1 MYYECVMTSCGDVLF
16 MDFYT
21 FCPEGYDYP
30 ASESACSSIADDYGY
45 STYGTEGPY
54 GSGHPPC
61 FWNSGEMAW
70 VHGYSSSECPDM
82 SGDWNDLGA
91 VCVRVGG
98 PYDTMGCT
106 DSSTGA
112 CSSTGESSISSG
124 VSCDTISSHYDVSQT
139 CSSSGTS
146 FADSDVCI
154 VVVENSAFST
164 CREFCADAG
173 STCVDGSDS
182 HGGSCDNVDQT
193 DDAWGQGCDAENCG
207 DDCICMC
214 SSTPSCTM
222 VSEPNYYC
230 NDYFSFFSGSVEEV
244 PTVDECVTV
253 AGAAEVCPTNYISF
267 AARGDGETSWC
278 DCCAD
283 GWTPASNDYGYEETG
298 GTYFCSYND
307 NDGETQCNDDSYT
320 ALSSDCGGND
330 MEWLENH
337 SVEMCETACD
347 ESSRCA
353 GFTYTYGDVDG
364 RVGEYGCCLKSS
376 SCSAAVGSCDAST
389 TWCFYE
395 KGCGSSDTSGEGYC
409 DDSMCSSWGDDCCAP
424 DGEEASCYGGYSPVR
439 FTGSE
444 AYCWGYDNGLYTCC
458 TGDYDVSDGYCS
470 QAWCT
475 SPNGDG
481 GYDCW
486 AGSDSEECSCS
497 EGKAK
502 ETGERSEYDG
512 TTYYEYT
519 CCTDGSGHGEECG
532 DCCTD
537 VGLIIL
543 IVVLSVVGFVMC
555 ATCGGVA
562 ICYFAKCAC
571 FAPGPQQQ
579 QPGMQ
584 MVQMGQPQQG
594 VIIQPQQHQ
603 GVIMGQPQQQQGVIM
618 GQPQQGVIVQAAPT
632 KTSTL

>member
-1 MYYECVMTSCGDVLF
+1 MRSIIAVTLLAAGLVAVSADDALAAYTSHAGYCAENGADVDVNEQGEGTMSLSACADACDDRSGCTAFEYDSGNCMTTVNSAINSGTGGSDADCYIMTSCGDVLF

-30 ASESACSSIADDYGY
+30 ASESVCSSIADDYGY

-214 SSTPSCTM
+214 SSTP
-222 VSEPNYYC
+222 
-230 NDYFSFFSGSVEEV
+230 
-244 PTVDECVTV
+244 
-253 AGAAEVCPTNYISF
+253 
-267 AARGDGETSWC
+267 C
-278 DCCAD
+278 D
-283 GWTPASNDYGYEETG
+283 
-298 GTYFCSYND
+298 
-307 NDGETQCNDDSYT
+307 DDSYT

-424 DGEEASCYGGYSPVR
+424 DGEAASCYGGYSPVR

-497 EGKAK
+497 QGKAK
-502 ETGERSEYDG
+502 ETGERLESGG

-543 IVVLSVVGFVMC
+543 IVVLSVVGFAMC
-555 ATCGGVA
+555 ATCVGVA

-579 QPGMQ
+579 QPGME

-603 GVIMGQPQQQQGVIM
+603 GVIMGQPQQGVI
-618 GQPQQGVIVQAAPT
+618 IQAAPT
-632 KTSTL
+632 KTTTL

>member
-1 MYYECVMTSCGDVLF
+1 M
-16 MDFYT
+16 
-21 FCPEGYDYP
+21 GYDV
-30 ASESACSSIADDYGY
+30 GY
-45 STYGTEGPY
+45 APNGAY
-54 GSGHPPC
+54 
-61 FWNSGEMAW
+61 
-70 VHGYSSSECPDM
+70 
-82 SGDWNDLGA
+82 DL
-91 VCVRVGG
+91 
-98 PYDTMGCT
+98 
-106 DSSTGA
+106 
-112 CSSTGESSISSG
+112 
-124 VSCDTISSHYDVSQT
+124 
-139 CSSSGTS
+139 
-146 FADSDVCI
+146 
-154 VVVENSAFST
+154 
-164 CREFCADAG
+164 
-173 STCVDGSDS
+173 
-182 HGGSCDNVDQT
+182 
-193 DDAWGQGCDAENCG
+193 
-207 DDCICMC
+207 
-214 SSTPSCTM
+214 
-222 VSEPNYYC
+222 
-230 NDYFSFFSGSVEEV
+230 
-244 PTVDECVTV
+244 
-253 AGAAEVCPTNYISF
+253 
-267 AARGDGETSWC
+267 
-278 DCCAD
+278 
-283 GWTPASNDYGYEETG
+283 YE
-298 GTYFCSYND
+298 
-307 NDGETQCNDDSYT
+307 
-320 ALSSDCGGND
+320 LS
-330 MEWLENH
+330 
-337 SVEMCETACD
+337 
-347 ESSRCA
+347 
-353 GFTYTYGDVDG
+353 
-364 RVGEYGCCLKSS
+364 
-376 SCSAAVGSCDAST
+376 
-389 TWCFYE
+389 
-395 KGCGSSDTSGEGYC
+395 GCGSSDTSGEGSC
-409 DDSMCSSWGDDCCAP
+409 DDSMCSSWGGDCCAP

-502 ETGERSEYDG
+502 ETGERVESGG

-555 ATCGGVA
+555 ATCGGDA

-603 GVIMGQPQQQQGVIM
+603 GVIMGQPQQ
-618 GQPQQGVIVQAAPT
+618 GVIVQAAPT

>member
-1 MYYECVMTSCGDVLF
+1 MMWTLLLL
-16 MDFYT
+16 
-21 FCPEGYDYP
+21 
-30 ASESACSSIADDYGY
+30 ASVPLAAAD
-45 STYGTEGPY
+45 
-54 GSGHPPC
+54 
-61 FWNSGEMAW
+61 
-70 VHGYSSSECPDM
+70 
-82 SGDWNDLGA
+82 
-91 VCVRVGG
+91 
-98 PYDTMGCT
+98 
-106 DSSTGA
+106 
-112 CSSTGESSISSG
+112 
-124 VSCDTISSHYDVSQT
+124 CDAISSHSDVSQT

-164 CREFCADAG
+164 CHEFCEDAG

-307 NDGETQCNDDSYT
+307 NDGETHCNDDSYT

-497 EGKAK
+497 QGKAK
-502 ETGERSEYDG
+502 ETGERLESGG

-543 IVVLSVVGFVMC
+543 IVVLSVVGFAMC

-571 FAPGPQQQ
+571 FAPGPTGPQQQ

-603 GVIMGQPQQQQGVIM
+603 GVIMGQPQQ
-618 GQPQQGVIVQAAPT
+618 GVIVQSVPT